1 MYIGTNP
8 SAIRSQK
15 WIRDSLL
22 QLLEE
27 RPYNKITIKEITER
41 GDLAR
46 QTFYQ
51 LFNSKEEILE
61 YHLDHL
67 FHEYLIEIQ
76 NLEVATTAEL
86 ARLYFVFFNNN
97 EKLINQLIE
106 NDLINILNKK
116 FYSYLSEIH
125 IVLKHTQNHSEYASA
140 FISSGLV
147 GILVY
152 WFKQNKEMPIEELA
166 FLVSD
171 ILSVNDFVEKSEPL
185 D

>member
-1 MYIGTNP
+1 MYTGTNP

-22 QLLEE
+22 QLLKEK
-27 RPYNKITIKEITER
+27 PYKKISIKEITER

-67 FHEYLIEIQ
+67 FHEYLIKIQ
-76 NLEVATTAEL
+76 DLEVATTAEL
-86 ARLYFVFFNNN
+86 ARLYFVFFHNN
-97 EKLINQLIE
+97 ENFIHQLIK
-106 NDLINILNKK
+106 NDLVNILNQK

-125 IVLKHTQNHSEYASA
+125 IVLKHTQVHSEYATA

-147 GILVY
+147 GILIF
-152 WFKQNKEMPIEELA
+152 WFKQNKTMSIEQLA
-166 FLVSD
+166 LLVSD
-171 ILSVNDFVEKSEPL
+171 ILNANDFMEKSNS
-185 D
+185 